1 MTTMSLSRSSKL
13 VGLFL
18 VAALVVGAV
27 AGTATAID
35 LQNEDVPEEAEAGEK
50 ITVSFTLSELYQNP
64 QFTEW
69 SLGGETELENA
80 TWTVEHKND
89 MGNTVNVTQV
99 DGQEV
104 TAGPFQ
110 ANGEVNEL
118 QVEVTGT
125 VPEPGNFTYPE
136 NETFLV
142 AEITQQRQGGTSND
156 IGTWSAHHYTAESKE
171 ARNKIREAEGA
182 IEEAEDAGG
191 SVTNAKDKLS
201 NAIKF
206 YESGP
211 GGFENAISN
220 ADGAIE
226 DAESAQ
232 SSAESRQQRNQ
243 LLLYGGIAIVVIL
256 IIAGGIY
263 WYRQQQEDYSRM

>member
-1 MTTMSLSRSSKL
+1 MTMMSSNRSSKL

-18 VAALVVGAV
+18 VAVLVVGAV

-35 LQNEDVPEEAEAGEK
+35 VEEDDVPEEAEVGEK
-50 ITVSFTLSELYQNP
+50 ITVSFTLTELYQEP
-64 QFTEW
+64 QYAEW
-69 SLGGETELENA
+69 SVGGETELENA
-80 TWTVEHKND
+80 VWNVEHKND
-89 MGNTVNVTQV
+89 MGNTVNVTQL
-99 DGQEV
+99 DGQEI

-110 ANGEVNEL
+110 ADGQVNEL

-125 VPEPGNFTYPE
+125 VPEPGKFTYPE
-136 NETFLV
+136 NETFVV

-156 IGTWSAHHYTAESKE
+156 VGTWSAHAYTAESKE

-182 IEEAEDAGG
+182 IESAEDAGA
-191 SVTNAKDKLS
+191 SPSNAAEKLSTAKD
-201 NAIKF
+201 F
-206 YESGP
+206 YEIGEF
-211 GGFENAISN
+211 GQAINS
-220 ADGAIE
+220 AEGAIE
-226 DAESAQ
+226 DAESAE
-232 SSAESRQQRNQ
+232 SKAESAQQRNT